1 MAYSRSKLY
10 NVLFT
15 RSLAERVGRKGLVV
29 SLHPGVVRTELMREI
44 TGDGIKGQIL
54 KFMLIVLYPVWWLV
68 SKNSY

>member
-15 RSLAERVGRKGLVV
+15 RALAEKVGRKGLVAA
-29 SLHPGVVRTELMREI
+29 LHPGVVRTELLREM
-44 TGDGIKGQIL
+44 TGDGVKGQIL
-54 KFMLIVLYPVWWLV
+54 KIMLIVLYPVWWLV